1 MITQLPA
8 APTDTEK
15 VSYLHSHPVAMLL
28 ASMASFAC
36 AMASAIHFLINNPLL
51 APIAAKAPLL
61 LTEFGIGL
69 HGAACDATEMIE
81 MLKWMDTHEA
91 GYMAFSWNAGGQECG
106 SLALIRDHNGTPHA
120 PNGTAYKDY
129 LAQILGAA

>member
-51 APIAAKAPLL
+51 APIAAKVPLL
-61 LTEFGIGL
+61 LKEIGIGL
-69 HGAACDATEMIE
+69 HGAACDSTEMIE

-91 GYMAFSWNAGGQECG
+91 GYMAFSWNAGGQEGG
-106 SLALIRDHNGTPHA
+106 SLGLIGDEHGTPHS
-120 PNGTAYKDY
+120 PDSTADEGD
-129 LAQILGAA
+129 LW

>member
-1 MITQLPA
+1 MRLAGWLWPFYNSIELALNDYA
-8 APTDTEK
+8 ATCCANGYGK
-15 VSYLHSHPVAMLL
+15 GLL
-28 ASMASFAC
+28 SPQPPSRHALGIDGF
-36 AMASAIHFLINNPLL
+36 I
-51 APIAAKAPLL
+51 
-61 LTEFGIGL
+61 TEFGIGL